1 MSAPVSPRE
10 SGAAEVAHVDA
21 VLDARNA
28 AAAVRLAGIIADAQ
42 LDTAG
47 SPRKLP
53 MDLFPDFDP
62 EMVQAVW
69 ERALVVGVRAGQL
82 LGAPRFYRDK
92 LARLQGELADAAYA
106 SMARSS
112 GAVLTGPA
120 AFPELHAV
128 DDEEARGH

>member
-1 MSAPVSPRE
+1 MTAVPESPE
-10 SGAAEVAHVDA
+10 DVAHVDA

-53 MDLFPDFDP
+53 MDLFPEFPP

-69 ERALVVGVRAGQL
+69 DRALVVGVRAGQL

-106 SMARSS
+106 AMARSS
-112 GAVLTGPA
+112 GAVLSGPA